1 MNVLFYFDDHRIHQC
16 SAHIFQAIVFL
27 YKNTEIDQFIKRSQ
41 SVFKVE
47 PIDGVN
53 ISWATTQSYNQK

>member
-53 ISWATTQSYNQK
+53 IS